1 VKLQC
6 SILRDGA
13 LIAVLRQCGSQ
24 VAETSFRPC
33 PACGNPTNGAV
44 RPQLA
49 TGGSSSFVVAMVA
62 IVLAVLAI
70 PIAGILA
77 AIAIPNFLT
86 AKERAKQKRTMADVR
101 AVAVAVETYRVET
114 NAFPENLDGI
124 DAPKVDG
131 WGHALRY
138 ECFKD
143 EGATVCTQ
151 YAITSAGKDGL
162 FESDS
167 ARTYTEQTTQRFDC
181 DILFANGQFV
191 QYPEGV
197 RN

>member
-1 VKLQC
+1 MPFC
-6 SILRDGA
+6 A
-13 LIAVLRQCGSQ
+13 NCGSQ
-24 VAETSFRPC
+24 VAETSYRPC
-33 PACGNPTNGAV
+33 PACGNPTNGAA
-44 RPQLA
+44 RPPLG
-49 TGGSSSFVVAMVA
+49 TGGTSSSVIVIVA

-86 AKERAKQKRTMADVR
+86 AKERAKQKRTMAAMR
-101 AVAVAVETYRVET
+101 SVASAVETYRVEK

-124 DAPKVDG
+124 NASKVDG

-143 EGATVCTQ
+143 EEANVCTQ
-151 YAITSAGKDGL
+151 YAITSAGKDGV
-162 FESDS
+162 FESES
-167 ARTYTEQTTQRFDC
+167 ARTYTEQTTSHFDC

-191 QYPEGV
+191 QLPEGV
-197 RN
+197 RK